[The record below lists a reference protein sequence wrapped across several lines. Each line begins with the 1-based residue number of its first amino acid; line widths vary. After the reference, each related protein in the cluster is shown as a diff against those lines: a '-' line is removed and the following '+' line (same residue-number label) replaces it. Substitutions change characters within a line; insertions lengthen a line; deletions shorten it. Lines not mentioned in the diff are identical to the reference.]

1 MDEDE
6 VAKKKALLAKHLKS
20 NFSNFMAQYEAKQ
33 ARLVELRAKEK
44 DLISKNIEQK
54 KKLIKKHSD
63 LRNLAEGRDI
73 ENDDP
78 FTLFL
83 KQM

>member
-44 DLISKNIEQK
+44 DLISKNIE
-54 KKLIKKHSD
+54 
-63 LRNLAEGRDI
+63 
-73 ENDDP
+73 
-78 FTLFL
+78 
-83 KQM
+83 